1 MPQLAVTSFGHSALR
16 LQRDGR
22 SLVIDPG
29 VLAPT
34 SAFDDVTA
42 FLITHDHPDH
52 VNIDMVATALA
63 ADPRSRLWAPEGVAD
78 SLASAGVSAD
88 QLDVV
93 TDSRVFEAA
102 GMTVEAIVGV
112 HAEVHDTL
120 PSPVNLAFVI
130 DRRML
135 HPGDAFPALPD
146 GIDIEVLFLPVS
158 GPWMRFAD
166 AVDYVAALRPRVVV
180 PIHDGDLNDVGLTL
194 TDQMSAILPGEGVYQ
209 RLRVGET
216 VEL

>member
-1 MPQLAVTSFGHSALR
+1 MPQLAVTSFGHSAVR
-16 LQRDGR
+16 LERHGL

-29 VLAPT
+29 VLAPAD
-34 SAFDDVTA
+34 AFDDVTA

-52 VNIDMVATALA
+52 VNTEMVAAALA
-63 ADPRSRLWAPEGVAD
+63 ADPRSHVWAPEDVAD

-88 QLDVV
+88 QLEVV

-102 GMTVEAIVGV
+102 GIAVEAIVGV

-120 PSPVNLAFVI
+120 PSPVNLAYVI
-130 DRRML
+130 DGRML
-135 HPGDAFPALPD
+135 HPGDAFPPLPD
-146 GIDIEVLFLPVS
+146 GIDIGVLFLPVS

>member
-1 MPQLAVTSFGHSALR
+1 MPQMAVTSFGHSALR
-16 LQRDGR
+16 LERDGL

-29 VLAPT
+29 VLAPAA
-34 SAFDDVTA
+34 AFDDVAA

-52 VNIDMVATALA
+52 VNTALVASALA
-63 ADPRSRLWAPEGVAD
+63 ADPRSRVWAPRDVAD
-78 SLASAGVSAD
+78 GLAAAGTSAD
-88 QLDVV
+88 QIDVV
-93 TDSRVFEAA
+93 TDSRAFEAA
-102 GMTVEAIVGV
+102 GMAVEAIAGV

-120 PSPVNLAFVI
+120 PSPVNLAYVI
-130 DRRML
+130 DGRML

-166 AVDYVAALRPRVVV
+166 AVDYVAALRPRVIV

-194 TDQMSAILPGEGVYQ
+194 TDQMSAILPGEGVYH
-209 RLRVGET
+209 RLRVGEP